1 MKAAVQS
8 LALFAVLA
16 AGGCDN
22 MKHQE
27 NLRAFDPSTQFPD
40 GASARL
46 PPAHTVAR
54 SDSSPNDR
62 ASSGR
67 VDGKWLEEV
76 PIGLTRER
84 LARGRDRYDIFCA
97 DCHGSDGYG
106 LGIVVRRG
114 FPRPASFHEPRLRN
128 EPAGELFDVI
138 GRGRGVMYGFG
149 DRISAADR
157 WAIVAFIRALQKS
170 QHASALELTAEERE
184 KLPPR

>member
-1 MKAAVQS
+1 MKTAVPSLTLIAVIAA
-8 LALFAVLA
+8 A
-16 AGGCDN
+16 GCDN

-27 NLRAFDPSTQFPD
+27 NLRAFDPSAQFPD

-54 SDSSPNDR
+54 ADPSRNDP
-62 ASSGR
+62 ASSGM
-67 VDGKWLEEV
+67 VEGKWLEQA

-84 LARGRDRYDIFCA
+84 LERGRDRYDIFCA
-97 DCHGSDGYG
+97 DCHGADGYG

-114 FPRPASFHEPRLRN
+114 FPRPASFHEARLRD
-128 EPAGELFDVI
+128 EAAGELFDVI
-138 GRGRGVMYGFG
+138 GRGRGAMYGFG
-149 DRISAADR
+149 DRISVADR

-170 QHASALELTAEERE
+170 QNASVPELTAEERA